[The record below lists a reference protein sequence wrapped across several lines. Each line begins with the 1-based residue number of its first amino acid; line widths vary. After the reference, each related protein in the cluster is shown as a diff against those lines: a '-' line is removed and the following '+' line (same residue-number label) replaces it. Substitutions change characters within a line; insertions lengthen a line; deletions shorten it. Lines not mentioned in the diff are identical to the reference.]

1 MILAKT
7 RCAEGCLYVAD
18 IGHATIRNPARLSIA
33 GSHLSRYYFHYGGYW
48 KLPGFL
54 IAVAAF
60 LYFPG
65 FAFFYPA
72 AVETFAPRTLRM
84 VGDDLVIGRH
94 ILPLAVSSQCPVQWL
109 LGRACKSNRRQ
120 DPVLQHGH
128 EERRRELR
136 HMQAIAARIPAGKGG
151 GTA

>member
-7 RCAEGCLYVAD
+7 SVLKVVCMWLILAMPLFAISKIIYRGQSFIDIISYMAD
-18 IGHATIRNPARLSIA
+18 TG
-33 GSHLSRYYFHYGGYW
+33 

-60 LYFPG
+60 LYFLVR
-65 FAFFYPA
+65 FFYPA

-94 ILPLAVSSQCPVQWL
+94 ILPLASIIAVSRYNSL
-109 LGRACKSNRRQ
+109 LGKG
-120 DPVLQHGH
+120 LQIRTADKTLYCNMVMKNGDANSA
-128 EERRRELR
+128 
-136 HMQAIAARIPAGKGG
+136 MQAIAARMPAKGG